1 VDVLYVSPHPDD
13 VAFSAAARLARDVA
27 AGRRAAVLTLFA
39 PGPGT
44 ASQALGDATARAAE
58 DQRFSEL
65 AGVER
70 LDGGFTDAI
79 ARRPRYRAPRHLFGP
94 LAADEEP
101 LVEEVR
107 ARLQAYVDAGC
118 GRVVA
123 PLGVGQHVDHQVA
136 HAAARRLRDA
146 DVLFYE
152 DTPYVITPFQ
162 LARRLDRL
170 QLSPVGAQTEADEK
184 KHDRTILRGGVGA
197 ELGAA
202 ARAWLDAPLLRELA
216 KPPHHVLALGS
227 ILFQSEL
234 LHWPRRARQPQ
245 ARIAPDVV
253 EGPDVS
259 ERKLAAIACYQ
270 SQWRLF
276 FPSLDDWRAAFERYA
291 ERMGQ
296 GGVVERAWWIL

>member
-13 VAFSAAARLARDVA
+13 VAFSAAARVARDVA
-27 AGRRAAVLTLFA
+27 AGRRAGVLTLFA

-44 ASQALGDATARAAE
+44 QSQALGDAAARQAE
-58 DQRFSEL
+58 DLRFSAL
-65 AGVER
+65 AGVTR

-107 ARLQAYVDAGC
+107 ARLQSHVDAGC

-152 DTPYVITPFQ
+152 DAPYVLTPFQ

-170 QLSPVGAQTEADEK
+170 GLSPVDESANVEK

-197 ELGAA
+197 ELRAS

-234 LHWPRRARQPQ
+234 LHWPRRPEKPE

-253 EGPDVS
+253 DGADVA
-259 ERKLAAIACYQ
+259 ERKLQAIACYQ

-276 FPSLDDWRAAFERYA
+276 FPSLDEWRAALERYA
-291 ERMGQ
+291 ERMG
-296 GGVVERAWWIL
+296 GSGVVERAWWIL